1 MVGIHFRAP
10 FLFDRG
16 YLRVL
21 FRVLLRVCGFQD
33 YTQAVPQVEPTQDG
47 KHPMTLLFCQL
58 F

>member
-33 YTQAVPQVEPTQDG
+33 YTQVEPTQDG